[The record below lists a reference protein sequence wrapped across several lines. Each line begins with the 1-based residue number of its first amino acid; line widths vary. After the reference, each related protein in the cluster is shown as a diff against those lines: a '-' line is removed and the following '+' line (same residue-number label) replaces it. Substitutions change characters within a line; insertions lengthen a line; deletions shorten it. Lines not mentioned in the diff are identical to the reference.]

1 LYGVRNAFTTKVTAS
16 QSKRHPPNA
25 NTRRPALAL
34 VKLGGIINPPKAPFF
49 LEGISMASKVTS
61 SKINQSSI
69 ELGEDLYQAIFRH
82 SREPVA
88 IIDPQGFYLEQ
99 NDAHAQ
105 MLGYTDAELR
115 DQTPAIH
122 LGEEVFNEVARAL
135 TQDGEY
141 RGEVLSKTKSG
152 ETRHIELSAFAM
164 RTESGEPLC
173 FVGIKRDI
181 TERKR
186 AEEALQRS
194 EAELTDFFENAA
206 IGLHWVGPDGTILRV
221 NQAELDMLGYAREEY
236 VGHHIAEFHL
246 AQDAIED
253 VLARLK
259 AGEVLQDYEARVRC
273 KDGAIKHVRINSSV
287 YREEGKVI
295 YTRSF
300 THDFTARKR
309 TETRLALQYA
319 VTQILSQSRD
329 FIESAGRILHA
340 ACDSLDWEVGALWR
354 VDRAANVLRSVEICH
369 ATELQTPEF
378 DRLTRTFTLEKGV
391 GLPGRIW
398 ASGEPAWI
406 DNLVADSN
414 FPRAPVATR
423 EGLHG
428 AFGFPIKLGEDVL
441 GVVEFFS
448 PEVRKPDDE
457 LLKLVAGIGGQ
468 IGQFTERKR
477 AEERLAELLD
487 SERAA
492 RGEAEKANRLK
503 DEFLA
508 TLSHELRT
516 PLNAV
521 IGWARMLQSGRLDQ
535 DSARHAL
542 KVIERNAWA
551 QKQIIEDILDVSRV
565 ITGKLQLNLT
575 PVDLVTIVDAA
586 LDAVRPAMEAKEIKI
601 ETLIDSSLRLV
612 SGDPDRL
619 QQVIWNVL
627 SNAAKFTPAGG
638 KVEIAVGY
646 NNAHVEIKVKDT
658 GPGIDPTFL
667 PHVFERFRQA
677 DGSTTRTHGGLGLGL
692 AIVRHLVELHGGTIG
707 VDNRTDGPGA
717 IFTIRLPLPSEE
729 LRAETLT
736 TAGSIFKEI
745 QPEPLGLKGLRILIV
760 DDETDALDLISME
773 LAQHGAR
780 VTGVTSA
787 AEALQSLSQ
796 DNFDVLISD
805 IGMPQMDGYD
815 LIRQIRKQED
825 GTKKPIPAVAL
836 TAYARVQDR
845 MRAILAG
852 YSTHVTKPVE
862 ANELVTVVASLA
874 GRLGKN

>member
-1 LYGVRNAFTTKVTAS
+1 MS
-16 QSKRHPPNA
+16 
-25 NTRRPALAL
+25 
-34 VKLGGIINPPKAPFF
+34 
-49 LEGISMASKVTS
+49 SKVF
-61 SKINQSSI
+61 INDMAQSSNA
-69 ELGEDLYQAIFRH
+69 LGPDLYQAIFRH

-88 IIDPQGFYLEQ
+88 IIDPQGMYLEQ
-99 NDAHAQ
+99 NAAHAQ
-105 MLGYTDAELR
+105 LLGYTDAELR
-115 DQTPAIH
+115 RQTPAIH
-122 LGEEVFNEVARAL
+122 LGEEVFNEVVRAL
-135 TQDGEY
+135 AQDGEY
-141 RGEVLSKTKSG
+141 RGEVVSKTKSG
-152 ETRHIELSAFAM
+152 ETRHLELSAFAM
-164 RTESGEPLC
+164 RNEAGEPLC

-206 IGLHWVGPDGTILRV
+206 IALHWVGPDGTILRV

-236 VGHHIAEFHL
+236 VGHNIAEFHV
-246 AQDAIED
+246 DKDVIED
-253 VLARLK
+253 ILSRLS
-259 AGEVLQDYEARVRC
+259 AGEVVRDFDARMRC
-273 KDGAIKHVRINSSV
+273 KDRAIKYVRINSSV
-287 YREEGKVI
+287 YREDGKFI
-295 YTRSF
+295 HTRCF
-300 THDFTARKR
+300 TRDITARKR

-319 VTQILSQSRD
+319 VTQILSESHD
-329 FIESAGRILHA
+329 FIESAGRILRA
-340 ACDSLDWEVGALWR
+340 ACESLDWEVGELWR
-354 VDRAANVLRSVEICH
+354 VDRAANVLRFVELCH
-369 ATELQTPEF
+369 ASELKTPEF
-378 DRLTRTFTLEKGV
+378 DKLTRTSTFTKEV

-398 ASGEPAWI
+398 ASGEPVWI
-406 DNLVADSN
+406 ANVVAVKN
-414 FPRAPVATR
+414 FPRAPVAVR

-428 AFGFPIKLGEDVL
+428 AFGFPIKLGEEVL
-441 GVVEFFS
+441 GVVNFFS
-448 PEVRKPDDE
+448 PEIRKPDEE

-468 IGQFTERKR
+468 MGQFTERKR

-521 IGWARMLQSGRLDQ
+521 IGWARMLQSGRLDP
-535 DSARHAL
+535 DSATHAL
-542 KVIERNAWA
+542 DVVERNAWA
-551 QKQIIEDILDVSRV
+551 QKQIVEDILDVSRV

-575 PVDLVTIVDAA
+575 AVDLVAIVDAA

-601 ETLIDSSLRLV
+601 DTLLDSSLRLV

-619 QQVIWNVL
+619 QQVVWNVL

-638 KVEIAVGY
+638 RVEIAVGQ
-646 NNAHVEIKVKDT
+646 NNAYVEIKVKDT

-692 AIVRHLVELHGGTIG
+692 AIVRHLVELHGGTIA
-707 VDNRTDGPGA
+707 VDNRSDGPGA
-717 IFTIRLPLPSEE
+717 VFTISLPLPSGE
-729 LRAETLT
+729 LRTESLR
-736 TAGSIFKEI
+736 TAAAIFKEL
-745 QPEPLGLKGLRILIV
+745 QPEPPGLHGLRILVV

-773 LAQHGAR
+773 LAQHGAS

-787 AEALQSLSQ
+787 EEALQSLSQ
-796 DNFDVLISD
+796 ETFDILISD

-815 LIRQIRKQED
+815 LMRQIRKQEA
-825 GTKKPIPAVAL
+825 GTQKPIPSVAL

-852 YSTHVTKPVE
+852 YSTHVAKPVE
-862 ANELVTVVASLA
+862 ANELLTVVASLA
-874 GRLGKN
+874 GRLGKS

>member
-1 LYGVRNAFTTKVTAS
+1 MSN
-16 QSKRHPPNA
+16 KRSNRKIERSPNG
-25 NTRRPALAL
+25 
-34 VKLGGIINPPKAPFF
+34 LG
-49 LEGISMASKVTS
+49 
-61 SKINQSSI
+61 Q
-69 ELGEDLYQAIFRH
+69 DLYQAIFLH

-88 IIDPQGFYLEQ
+88 IIDPQGLYLQQ
-99 NDAHAQ
+99 NAAHAQ
-105 MLGYTDAELR
+105 LLGYTDAELR
-115 DQTPAIH
+115 NQTPAIH
-122 LGEEVFNEVARAL
+122 LGEEVFSEVARAL
-135 TQDGEY
+135 AQDGEY
-141 RGEVLSKTKSG
+141 RGEVVSNTKSG
-152 ETRHIELSAFAM
+152 ETRYLELSAFAM
-164 RTESGEPLC
+164 RSETGEPLC

-181 TERKR
+181 TERKL

-206 IGLHWVGPDGTILRV
+206 IGLHWVGPDGMILRV
-221 NQAELDMLGYAREEY
+221 NQAELDMVGYSREEY
-236 VGHHIAEFHL
+236 VGHNITEFHVDVEL
-246 AQDAIED
+246 IED
-253 VLARLK
+253 ILGRLK
-259 AGEVLQDYEARVRC
+259 AGEELQDYEARLRC
-273 KDGAIKHVRINSSV
+273 KDGAIKDVRINSSV
-287 YREEGKVI
+287 YREDGKFI
-295 YTRSF
+295 HTRGF
-300 THDFTARKR
+300 TRDFTERKR
-309 TETRLALQYA
+309 TESRLTLQYA

-329 FIESAGRILHA
+329 FIESAGRILRA
-340 ACDSLDWEVGALWR
+340 ICDSLDWEVGALWR
-354 VDRAANVLRSVEICH
+354 VDRAAKVLRLVEICH
-369 ATELQTPEF
+369 ASEMKTPEF
-378 DRLTRTFTLEKGV
+378 DKLTRTLTFVKGI

-406 DNLVADSN
+406 DNLVADTN
-414 FPRAPVATR
+414 FPRGPVAAR
-423 EGLHG
+423 EGLRG
-428 AFGFPIKLGEDVL
+428 AFGFPIKVGDDVL

-457 LLKLVAGIGGQ
+457 LLTLVAGIGGQ
-468 IGQFTERKR
+468 IGQFTERKW

-492 RGEAEKANRLK
+492 RGEAERANRLK

-535 DSARHAL
+535 ESATHAL
-542 KVIERNAWA
+542 EVIDRNAWA

-601 ETLIDSSLRLV
+601 ETFIDSSLRLI

-627 SNAAKFTPAGG
+627 SNAAKFTPPGG
-638 KVEIAVGY
+638 KVEISVGQ
-646 NNAHVEIKVKDT
+646 NVAHVEIRVKDT

-677 DGSTTRTHGGLGLGL
+677 DGSTTRTYGGLGLGL
-692 AIVRHLVELHGGTIG
+692 AIVRHLVELHGGTIA
-707 VDNRTDGPGA
+707 VENRNDGTGA
-717 IFTIRLPLPSEE
+717 VFTLRLPLPSGE
-729 LRAETLT
+729 LRAESLT
-736 TAGSIFKEI
+736 TAASIFKET
-745 QPEPLGLKGLRILIV
+745 QPEPPGLQGLRILIV
-760 DDETDALDLISME
+760 DDETDALDMISME

-780 VTGVTSA
+780 VTAVNSA
-787 AEALQSLSQ
+787 EEALRSLEQ

-805 IGMPQMDGYD
+805 IGMPQMDGYA
-815 LIRQIRKQED
+815 LMRQIREQED
-825 GTKKPIPAVAL
+825 GTQKPLPAVAL

-852 YSTHVTKPVE
+852 YSTHVAKPVE

-874 GRLGKN
+874 GRLGKNES